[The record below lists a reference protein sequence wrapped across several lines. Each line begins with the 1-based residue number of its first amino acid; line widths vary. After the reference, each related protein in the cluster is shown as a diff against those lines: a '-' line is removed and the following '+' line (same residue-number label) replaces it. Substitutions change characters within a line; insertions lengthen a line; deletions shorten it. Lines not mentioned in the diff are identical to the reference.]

1 MLKLSFLNFILIKK
15 RFVINFQMDIWSFGV
30 VIWETLTRV
39 KPYEGLN
46 EYQIFRA
53 VLDGLSFEKLKLF
66 FLGDRNLRLYFFFD
80 K

>member
-1 MLKLSFLNFILIKK
+1 MLKLRFLNFILIKK

-46 EYQIFRA
+46 RHQILHA
-53 VLDGLSFEKLKLF
+53 VFNGLSIEKLKMF
-66 FLGDRNLRLYFFFD
+66 FLSDRNLRLYFF